1 MSEPGPFASSPCM
14 ACETAPD
21 YFDPLAVD
29 QEQARDVARW
39 RKAERARLLADRQAL
54 SVSQRRAAADMIAAR
69 VDTLLAERF
78 PSVGGL
84 TLSRRRS
91 RR

>member
-1 MSEPGPFASSPCM
+1 M
-14 ACETAPD
+14 ACEIAPD

-78 PSVGGL
+78 PSVDGL
-84 TLSRRRS
+84 TLSAWWPIKAE
-91 RR
+91 